1 MGKGRAALT
10 VVAVAVGL
18 VMSQQITLSV
28 VLPQLAMSLHASQTG
43 LQWILDAYPIGLA
56 ALLLTG
62 GALGDRYGRRRML
75 LLGLVGMAATNV
87 ALALCHSVGA
97 AIAWR
102 GVCSVAAAVTF
113 PATLSTLTASFP
125 SQRRS
130 RAVAVWASGAIL
142 GGFVG
147 VFAAGGLVE
156 FWSWRSICW
165 ATAIAS
171 AALIPAVA
179 VFVPESAAPEEA
191 VLDAVSSVTAVLGVG
206 GVTYAIISA
215 GEYGIADVRVLAG
228 GAAGVL
234 MCVLFGLRQLTMRR
248 PMLNLRALAP
258 PAVGIGLIGTTAL
271 YFAVYGS
278 IYVSVQYLS
287 VVRGQSTLRL
297 GITVLSYAALL
308 LPATAL
314 STRVMRRF
322 GSGPLIVTG
331 LLTIGAGD
339 LAHTRLTATSGIGG
353 YLIAAVVT
361 GAGVGLAQVPATDA
375 IVRALPASEQGLAS
389 AVSDLTREIGAALGI
404 AVAGAVLS
412 AHLGHRGGPTQIF
425 MAGWSP
431 TFYALALACAG
442 CAATVLAI
450 AIRAG
455 RRSPR
460 GRHAAAL
467 PGPVRHKAPAAH

>member
-10 VVAVAVGL
+10 VVGIAVGL

-28 VLPQLAMSLHASQTG
+28 VLPQMAVSLHASQTG

-75 LLGLVGMAATNV
+75 LLGLVGMAATN
-87 ALALCHSVGA
+87 A
-97 AIAWR
+97 AIAVSDTVGSALAAR
-102 GVCSVAAAVTF
+102 ALCSVAAALTF

-125 SQRRS
+125 AQRRA

-147 VFAAGGLVE
+147 VFAAGGLLE
-156 FWSWRSICW
+156 CWSWRSICW
-165 ATAIAS
+165 ATAGAS

-179 VFVPESAAPEEA
+179 SFVPESAAPEEA
-191 VLDAVSSVTAVLGVG
+191 VLDLISSVTAVLGVG
-206 GVTYAIISA
+206 GVTYAIIAA
-215 GEYGIADVRVLAG
+215 GEFGGTDARVLG
-228 GAAGVL
+228 GAACGVL
-234 MCVLFGLRQLTMRR
+234 MCLLFGRRQWTMPR
-248 PMLNLRALAP
+248 PMLNLRALLP

-278 IYVSVQYLS
+278 IYLSVQYLS

-297 GITVLSYAALL
+297 GITCLSYAVLL
-308 LPATAL
+308 LPATVL
-314 STRVMRRF
+314 STRVIRRF
-322 GSGPLIVTG
+322 GAGPLIVAG

-339 LAHTRLTATSGIGG
+339 VAFTRLEATSGIGG
-353 YLIAAVVT
+353 YLAAAVLT

-375 IVRALPASEQGLAS
+375 IVRALPAAEQGLAS

-412 AHLGHRGGPTQIF
+412 AHLGHRGGPVQAF

-431 TFYALALACAG
+431 TFVALALMSVF
-442 CAATVLAI
+442 CAAAVFVI
-450 AIRAG
+450 HVRDR
-455 RRSPR
+455 RRSAR
-460 GRHAAAL
+460 GRHAAGPGRRRAL
-467 PGPVRHKAPAAH
+467 VRF